1 MAQVSIGE
9 ALQQLLKSNKWA
21 SRVNAIQIVDK
32 WEAIMGKTIA
42 KYTDKVELKNGT
54 LFIYTTVAP
63 LKQELHAG
71 KIQIIERVNAYFK
84 TELVKS
90 VVIK

>member
-9 ALQQLLKSNKWA
+9 ALQRLLKSNKWD
-21 SRVNAIQIVDK
+21 SRINAIQIVDK
-32 WEAIMGKTIA
+32 WETIMGKTIA

-54 LFIYTTVAP
+54 LFIHTAVAP

-71 KIQIIERVNAYFK
+71 KAQIIERVNAYFK
-84 TELVKS
+84 SELVKS